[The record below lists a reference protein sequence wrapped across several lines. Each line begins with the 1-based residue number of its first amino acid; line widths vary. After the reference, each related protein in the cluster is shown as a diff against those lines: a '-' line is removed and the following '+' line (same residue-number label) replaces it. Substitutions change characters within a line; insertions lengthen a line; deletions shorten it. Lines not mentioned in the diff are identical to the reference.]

1 MKKDV
6 NVFLDVNIKKE
17 GAVKATEV
25 SSQETEMLL
34 VEILK
39 SSKGF
44 NFSKISHI
52 YELGMLKTT
61 LSEGWLAENDSP
73 EEDIHILIA
82 RICKC

>member
-1 MKKDV
+1 M

-39 SSKGF
+39 SSKRF

-52 YELGMLKTT
+52 YELEILKTT
-61 LSEGWLAENDSP
+61 FSDGWLAEKWLS
-73 EEDIHILIA
+73 
-82 RICKC
+82 